1 MESFLILVAEK
12 IAVAMAGE
20 AIQAAMGFNL
30 GAEESLKTEV
40 KETIRRIRSEFEH
53 MQIFLSS
60 VDMQKYNTTIEP
72 WLKRAR
78 EIADSMEDVIDE
90 YLHITVERSQGGLRS
105 FFNQAVRSHK
115 KSSAWN
121 LIANRLKVIE
131 AGLSHLEAMKD
142 RYDIRKNESEVDDD
156 DAEGEN
162 ANGLV
167 GRVFNSSRSNPVREE
182 DDNIYREQRK
192 ILFQLLTDETSTRTV
207 ISVWGMGGVG
217 KTTMVDKVYGN
228 QEIENRFDCKIWV
241 TVSKSCRIEHSMRR
255 ILKELLDAD
264 QSDHDSNGSSDLNRL
279 QEDVCSILQE
289 KRYLLILDDVWSGEL
304 SSYVQRA
311 LPDNNRGSRIVI
323 TTRLNE
329 VASTSEERHR
339 LKLRKIEDEGQAFDL
354 FCREVFWH
362 ADDRRCPKHLETVG
376 RNIVR
381 KCQGLPLAI
390 VAVARLMS
398 LKGTTEAEWQRVYKK
413 LSWEF
418 ANNPSL
424 DNLKHVLNLSYD
436 DLPSY
441 LKNCFL
447 YCSVFPDYKIKR
459 KKLIRLWIAESFVQ
473 DRETQTVEEVAEEFL
488 EELVHRSMLHGVQ
501 RNSFGR
507 VRRCGMHG
515 LMRELTLPTARKE
528 NFSMVWKE
536 SESSGGLGCEARRL
550 SVHDYAANSAL
561 FHMDFSRIRSLLV
574 FKHDSSLTTLLK
586 TVSRNA
592 RYLRVVDLESAD
604 MDKVPDV
611 FMDLI
616 NLHYLGLRKTK
627 VKRLPDSIG
636 RLRNLQTLDLR
647 YTKIEKLPKGISQL
661 RKLRYLLA
669 LRLNDRSRRSF
680 EFVSHVK
687 APGGLGLQNL
697 TSLQHL
703 DIAADEESSMRQLGY
718 LTQLKVLIVSKVK
731 GVHCPLLSASVSHM
745 TSLYKLSI
753 TAYDEKEVLQLQDLG
768 HCFQNLQKLHVQGT
782 VVGPVVV
789 QEQRCAGMRRG
800 REGGVVAGGGLH
812 VHDSPLLPP
821 SFRSL
826 GERLRELCLG
836 WSGLKED
843 PLPALCHLHN
853 LSVLFLRQ
861 AYHGLQLRFKEGW
874 FPNLQELHLLHLP
887 YVNRMVIEKGSM
899 KSLRLL
905 QMEGLSELMLLPKGI
920 EHLTSLHKLYLSEC
934 NNFFLYAIQEDQRK
948 RVDHIPNIWHAYLAD
963 GKKIIEILSRPTNRA
978 PRPQEEEEE
987 DRKSVPPY
995 PFPTPSETGTD
1006 ENVYSYLPPIE
1017 TRSEMNDRGTSN
1029 SFPSPRKEKKTNWPT
1044 ISEHPSLSGEQ
1055 PEFVP
1060 VVDDSSQASDFE
1072 EEEQNNKAD
1081 DGDDDDKFVPSFP
1094 TQSEMEIRDKVD
1106 SHLDQSK
1113 TKMEITQSETEICDD
1128 KVDSHLD
1135 QSKTKMEVTQ
1145 SETEIRDDKVD
1156 SHLDRSKT
1164 KMEVTQSETEIR
1176 DDKVDSHLDRSEAK
1190 MEMTQSEI
1198 DICDDKVDSHLDQSE
1213 AKMEVT
1219 ERRTSDS
1226 DTKPP
1231 EKMMTNLPTISEEAD
1246 EEAELVP
1253 TVDGKTVNASDGE

>member
-1 MESFLILVAEK
+1 MESVLIVVAEK
-12 IAVAMAGE
+12 IAVAMAGD
-20 AIQAAMGFNL
+20 AVQAAMGFNL
-30 GAEESLKTEV
+30 GADESLKTDV

-53 MQIFLSS
+53 MQIFLSN

-90 YLHITVERSQGGLRS
+90 YLHITVKRSQGGLRS
-105 FFNQAVRSHK
+105 FLHRAVKSHK
-115 KSSAWN
+115 QSSAWQ

-131 AGLSHLEAMKD
+131 AGLSHLVAMKE
-142 RYDIRKNESEVDDD
+142 RYDIRKNESEVEDNDD
-156 DAEGEN
+156 EGEN

-167 GRVFNSSRSNPVREE
+167 GRVFNSSRSDPVNEE

-192 ILFQLLTDETSTRTV
+192 ILFQLLTDETSTRAV

-228 QEIENRFDCKIWV
+228 REIENRFDCKIWV
-241 TVSKSCRIEHSMRR
+241 TISKSCRIEHAMRR

-264 QSDHDSNGSSDLNRL
+264 QSEHEWR
-279 QEDVCSILQE
+279 EDVCSILQE
-289 KRYLLILDDVWSGEL
+289 KRYLLVLDDVWSGEL
-304 SSYVQRA
+304 CSYVQRA

-339 LKLRKIEDEGQAFDL
+339 LKLRKIEDENQAFDL
-354 FCREVFWH
+354 FCREAFWH
-362 ADDRRCPKHLETVG
+362 ADDRRCPKHLEAVG

-436 DLPSY
+436 DLPK
-441 LKNCFL
+441 LL
-447 YCSVFPDYKIKR
+447 LVLQRLPDYKIKR

-473 DRETQTVEEVAEEFL
+473 DREAQTVEEVAEEFL
-488 EELVHRSMLHGVQ
+488 EELIHRSMLHGVQ

-586 TVSRNA
+586 MVSRNA

-616 NLHYLGLRKTK
+616 NLHYLGLRKTN
-627 VKRLPDSIG
+627 VRRLPDSIG

-647 YTKIEKLPKGISQL
+647 YTKIEKLPKDRPVEEAAIPAGSQVE
-661 RKLRYLLA
+661 RQKP
-669 LRLNDRSRRSF
+669 
-680 EFVSHVK
+680 HVK

-697 TSLQHL
+697 TTLQHL

-731 GVHCPLLSASVSHM
+731 GVHCPQLSASVSHM

-753 TAYDEKEVLQLQDLG
+753 TAYDEKEVLQLQDFG

-789 QEQRCAGMRRG
+789 QEQRRAGMRRG

-812 VHDSPLLPP
+812 AHDSLLLPP

-843 PLPALCHLHN
+843 PLPALCHLDN
-853 LSVLFLRQ
+853 LSVLFLRR
-861 AYHGLQLRFKEGW
+861 AYHGVQLRFKEGW

-887 YVNRMVIEKGSM
+887 HVNRMVMEKGCM
-899 KSLRLL
+899 KSLRVL

-948 RVDHIPNIWHAYLAD
+948 RVDHIPNIWHAYHAD
-963 GKKIIEILSRPTNRA
+963 GKKIIEILSRPTTRA
-978 PRPQEEEEE
+978 PRRQQEEEEE
-987 DRKSVPPY
+987 VDGKSVPPF

-1006 ENVYSYLPPIE
+1006 ENVFSYLPPSE
-1017 TRSEMNDRGTSN
+1017 ARSEMNDRGT
-1029 SFPSPRKEKKTNWPT
+1029 PRKGTKTNWPT
-1044 ISEHPSLSGEQ
+1044 ISEGPSLSGEE

-1060 VVDDSSQASDFE
+1060 IADDRSLEIDDE
-1072 EEEQNNKAD
+1072 EEEQNNKD
-1081 DGDDDDKFVPSFP
+1081 DHDDDDKSVPSFP
-1094 TQSEMEIRDKVD
+1094 IQSEMKIRDKVD
-1106 SHLDQSK
+1106 SHLDQS
-1113 TKMEITQSETEICDD
+1113 E
-1128 KVDSHLD
+1128 
-1135 QSKTKMEVTQ
+1135 TKMEVTQ
-1145 SETEIRDDKVD
+1145 SEIEMHDDTID
-1156 SHLDRSKT
+1156 SHLD
-1164 KMEVTQSETEIR
+1164 Q
-1176 DDKVDSHLDRSEAK
+1176 SEAK

-1198 DICDDKVDSHLDQSE
+1198 EIRDKVDSHLDESE
-1213 AKMEVT
+1213 AEMEVT
-1219 ERRTSDS
+1219 ERETSDS
-1226 DTKPP
+1226 TTKPL
-1231 EKMMTNLPTISEEAD
+1231 EKMMTNLPTISEAD
-1246 EEAELVP
+1246 EEAKLMP
-1253 TVDGKTVNASDGE
+1253 TVDDNTVNVSDRE

>member
-40 KETIRRIRSEFEH
+40 KEMIRRIRSEFEH

-142 RYDIRKNESEVDDD
+142 RYDIKKNESEVDDD

-167 GRVFNSSRSNPVREE
+167 GRVFNSSRSYPVSEE

-264 QSDHDSNGSSDLNRL
+264 QSDHDSYGSSDLNRV

-362 ADDRRCPKHLETVG
+362 ADDRRCPKHLEAVG

-948 RVDHIPNIWHAYLAD
+948 R
-963 GKKIIEILSRPTNRA
+963 
-978 PRPQEEEEE
+978 E

-1006 ENVYSYLPPIE
+1006 EN
-1017 TRSEMNDRGTSN
+1017 
-1029 SFPSPRKEKKTNWPT
+1029 
-1044 ISEHPSLSGEQ
+1044 
-1055 PEFVP
+1055 
-1060 VVDDSSQASDFE
+1060 
-1072 EEEQNNKAD
+1072 AD
-1081 DGDDDDKFVPSFP
+1081 GGDDDKFVPS
-1094 TQSEMEIRDKVD
+1094 T
-1106 SHLDQSK
+1106 K
-1113 TKMEITQSETEICDD
+1113 TEVTQSETEICDD

-1145 SETEIRDDKVD
+1145 SETDICDDKVD
-1156 SHLDRSKT
+1156 SHLDQSKT
-1164 KMEVTQSETEIR
+1164 KMEVTQSETEIC

-1190 MEMTQSEI
+1190 MEVTQSEI
-1198 DICDDKVDSHLDQSE
+1198 DICDDKVDSHLDRSE

-1219 ERRTSDS
+1219 EKRTSDS
-1226 DTKPP
+1226 NTKPP

-1246 EEAELVP
+1246 EEEAELVP
-1253 TVDGKTVNASDGE
+1253 TVDDKTVNASDGE

>member
-20 AIQAAMGFNL
+20 ALQAAMGFNL
-30 GAEESLKTEV
+30 GAEESLKTQV

-53 MQIFLSS
+53 MQIFLSA

-105 FFNQAVRSHK
+105 FLRQAARSHK
-115 KSSAWN
+115 KSSAWH
-121 LIANRLKVIE
+121 LIADRLKVIE
-131 AGLSHLEAMKD
+131 AGLSHLEAMKE
-142 RYDIRKNESEVDDD
+142 RYDIKKNESDDD
-156 DAEGEN
+156 NGEGEN
-162 ANGLV
+162 ANGRV
-167 GRVFNSSRSNPVREE
+167 GRVFNSSRSYPVNEE
-182 DDNIYREQRK
+182 DDNIYGEQRK
-192 ILFQLLTDETSTRTV
+192 ILFKLLTDETSATRAV

-228 QEIENRFDCKIWV
+228 QEIENRFDCKVWV
-241 TVSKSCRIEHSMRR
+241 TVSKSCRIEQTMRR
-255 ILKELLDAD
+255 ILRELLDAD
-264 QSDHDSNGSSDLNRL
+264 QSEHDSYGPSSDLNRV
-279 QEDVCSILQE
+279 QEEVCSILQE

-329 VASTSEERHR
+329 IASISEERHR
-339 LKLRKIEDEGQAFDL
+339 LKLRKIEDENQAFDL
-354 FCREVFWH
+354 FCREAFWH
-362 ADDRRCPKHLETVG
+362 AGDRRCPKHLDSVG

-398 LKGTTEAEWQRVYKK
+398 LKGTTQAEWQRVYKK

-447 YCSVFPDYKIKR
+447 YCSVFPDHKIKR

-488 EELVHRSMLHGVQ
+488 EELVHRSMLHVAQ

-536 SESSGGLGCEARRL
+536 SESAGGLGCEARRL

-604 MDKVPDV
+604 MDRVPDV

-627 VKRLPDSIG
+627 VRRLPDSIR

-661 RKLRYLLA
+661 KKLRYLLA
-669 LRLNDRSRRSF
+669 LRLNDRSRQSF
-680 EFVSHVK
+680 EFISHVK

-731 GVHCPLLSASVSHM
+731 GVDCPRLSASVSHM

-753 TAYDEKEVLQLQDLG
+753 TAYDEKEVLQLQDFG

-782 VVGPVVV
+782 VVGPAVVV
-789 QEQRCAGMRRG
+789 QEQRGARMRRG
-800 REGGVVAGGGLH
+800 REDGVVVVVGGGLNA
-812 VHDSPLLPP
+812 HDSLLLPP

-853 LSVLFLRQ
+853 LSVLFLRR
-861 AYHGLQLRFKEGW
+861 AYHGVQLRFMEGW

-887 YVNRMVIEKGSM
+887 HVNRMVIEKGCM
-899 KSLRLL
+899 KSLRVL

-948 RVDHIPNIWHAYLAD
+948 RVDHIPNIWHAYHAD
-963 GKKIIEILSRPTNRA
+963 GKKIIEILSRPTTGA

-1006 ENVYSYLPPIE
+1006 DNVFSYLPPIE
-1017 TRSEMNDRGTSN
+1017 TRSDMNDGGTSN
-1029 SFPSPRKEKKTNWPT
+1029 SCPSPRKETKPKWPP
-1044 ISEHPSLSGEQ
+1044 IPEPPSPPTEP
-1055 PEFVP
+1055 PELVP
-1060 VVDDSSQASDFE
+1060 RVASPYSDSE
-1072 EEEQNNKAD
+1072 EEEQNNK
-1081 DGDDDDKFVPSFP
+1081 DDDDKFRPLFS
-1094 TQSEMEIRDKVD
+1094 TQGEMGIRDKVD
-1106 SHLDQSK
+1106 SQLDQ
-1113 TKMEITQSETEICDD
+1113 
-1128 KVDSHLD
+1128 
-1135 QSKTKMEVTQ
+1135 
-1145 SETEIRDDKVD
+1145 
-1156 SHLDRSKT
+1156 
-1164 KMEVTQSETEIR
+1164 
-1176 DDKVDSHLDRSEAK
+1176 SEAK
-1190 MEMTQSEI
+1190 MEMTQGKMGIHDDVDSQLDQSEAKMEVI
-1198 DICDDKVDSHLDQSE
+1198 QSETKIYDKVDSHLDQSE
-1213 AKMEVT
+1213 AKMEETQSKTEKSDKIVDSHLDQSKVKMEETQSEIETYDKIDSHLDQSKINMEET
-1219 ERRTSDS
+1219 ERGTSDS
-1226 DTKPP
+1226 NTNPP
-1231 EKMMTNLPTISEEAD
+1231 EKMMTNLTTISEAD
-1246 EEAELVP
+1246 EVVELVP
-1253 TVDGKTVNASDGE
+1253 AE